1 MIITDDKDKIIE
13 AYKKE
18 QVEYTN
24 KFIDMQ
30 KVIEYLEKEKD
41 RLGSLFYER
50 NEENIKLHHIIK
62 EVREY
67 IDNDFNR
74 FDCFGSMA
82 VSMEMN
88 YKREELLEILDKVGE
103 E

>member
-1 MIITDDKDKIIE
+1 MLKKDLEQELNRTKLILDYARQDIDKKDKEIE
-13 AYKKE
+13 R
-18 QVEYTN
+18 
-24 KFIDMQ
+24 
-30 KVIEYLEKEKD
+30 LKEKVKEWQD
-41 RLGSLFYER
+41 ISTRINEDNNRL
-50 NEENIKLHHIIK
+50 NNIIK

-88 YKREELLEILDKVGE
+88 YKREELLEILDKE
-103 E
+103 NK